1 MQELEY
7 KLQSYASISCTA
19 NVEPYQKE
27 RVFVWLP
34 SHVMISHVHSCRQPF
49 SLLLHIVE
57 EANDRCVC
65 TERVVSEASQR
76 QNFHATCPPICSWNQ
91 VLPWTRYSIISA
103 CPSSSRRRPSST
115 LLLEL
120 PKNFCKRQFLAP
132 TAQRSKY

>member
-1 MQELEY
+1 MKSIPAKNASLEHRN
-7 KLQSYASISCTA
+7 KSLQQTTRCNADD
-19 NVEPYQKE
+19 PYQKE

-91 VLPWTRYSIISA
+91 VLPWTRYSIIFA
-103 CPSSSRRRPSST
+103 RPSSSRRRPSST
-115 LLLEL
+115 PLLEL
-120 PKNFCKRQFLAP
+120 PTLLF
-132 TAQRSKY
+132 